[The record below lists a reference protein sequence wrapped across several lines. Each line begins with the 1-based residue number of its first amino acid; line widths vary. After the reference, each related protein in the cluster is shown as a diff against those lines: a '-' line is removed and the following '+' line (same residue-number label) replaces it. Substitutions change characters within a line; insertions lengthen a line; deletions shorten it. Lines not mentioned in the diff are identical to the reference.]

1 MVEIETQLTNKII
14 LMVYSINHF
23 KVLEKK
29 IQILENVTLLTT
41 KDILDYKQG
50 MK

>member
-1 MVEIETQLTNKII
+1 
-14 LMVYSINHF
+14 MVYSINHF

-41 KDILDYKQG
+41 KNILDYKQG

>member
-14 LMVYSINHF
+14 LTVYSINHF

-29 IQILENVTLLTT
+29 NSNTRNVTLLTT